1 MYSRV
6 QLTKIAMHYL
16 KRVNSCASLRTRMS
30 LRSTA
35 KYVRGGPPT
44 SDTQV
49 TEGEPVMLVFELMEN
64 GSLFDFLKE
73 VWCSFSLFVS
83 LTTFRKAM

>member
-1 MYSRV
+1 
-6 QLTKIAMHYL
+6 
-16 KRVNSCASLRTRMS
+16 MS

-73 VWCSFSLFVS
+73 VWCSFSYLYHSQRLERRCKSV
-83 LTTFRKAM
+83 LL